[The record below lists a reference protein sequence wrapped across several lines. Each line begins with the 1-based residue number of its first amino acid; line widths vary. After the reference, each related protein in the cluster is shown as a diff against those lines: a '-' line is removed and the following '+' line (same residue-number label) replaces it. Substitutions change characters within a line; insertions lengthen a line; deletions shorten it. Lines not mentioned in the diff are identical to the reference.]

1 MPAENVDTLC
11 RLFGYSKQAY
21 YKHCSSRHQEAC
33 KESILLDIVEE
44 IRSQMPRTG
53 GRKLHLML
61 SDRVPEAMQM
71 GRDSFFGFLARHGY
85 LLRRRRSKVRTTDSG
100 HDYPVYPNIIK
111 ELSLSHA
118 HQLWV
123 SDITYLQAGY
133 RKYYFLSLVTDA
145 YSRKIVGYH
154 VHETL
159 HTSGPFKAL
168 QMALQQLSRER
179 KGDLI
184 HHSDRG
190 CQYCS
195 LLYTNKLQS
204 EGIRI
209 SMTETGDPRDN
220 AIAERVNG
228 ILKEEWLNQVEF
240 TGLRQARQVVCKV
253 VELYN
258 TKRKHSSIAMLTPE
272 QAHVKEGPL
281 ARQWKAYYKT
291 IAAKEVFP

>member
-1 MPAENVDTLC
+1 MVA
-11 RLFGYSKQAY
+11 
-21 YKHCSSRHQEAC
+21 
-33 KESILLDIVEE
+33 E
-44 IRSQMPRTG
+44 IRSEMPRTG

-61 SDRVPEAMQM
+61 SERLPLEMQT
-71 GRDSFFGFLARHGY
+71 GRDAFFELLEREGC
-85 LLRRRRSKVRTTDSG
+85 LLRRRKSKVRTTDSR
-100 HDYPVYPNIIK
+100 HDYAVYPNIIK
-111 ELSLSHA
+111 DIVLNHA

-133 RKYYFLSLVTDA
+133 RQYYYLSLVTDA
-145 YSRKIVGYH
+145 YSRKVVGYH
-154 VHETL
+154 VCETL
-159 HTSGPFKAL
+159 HTEGPLKAL
-168 QMALQQLSRER
+168 QMALKQLPSER
-179 KGDLI
+179 KGVLI

-195 LLYTNKLQS
+195 GRYTGKLAS
-204 EGIRI
+204 AGIRI
-209 SMTETGDPRDN
+209 SMTENGVPREN

-228 ILKEEWLNQVEF
+228 ILKEEWLNHADF
-240 TGLRQARQVVCKV
+240 TGLQQSRQVVAKV

-291 IAAKEVFP
+291 ME